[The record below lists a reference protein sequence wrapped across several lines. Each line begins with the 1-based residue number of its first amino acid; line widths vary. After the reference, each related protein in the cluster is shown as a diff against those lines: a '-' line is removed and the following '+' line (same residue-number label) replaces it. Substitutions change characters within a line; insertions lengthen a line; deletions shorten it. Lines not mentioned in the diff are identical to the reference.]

1 VQKDGPSAGLAIA
14 TSILSALTKK
24 EVKRTVA
31 MTGEINIRGK
41 ALKIGGLKN
50 KVLGAHRAGIKTII
64 IPKSNKADVEEIPQ
78 SVRDEIEFVLVEG
91 FEDVFKVVF

>member
-24 EVKRTVA
+24 KVKRTVA

-41 ALKIGGLKN
+41 ALKIAGIKN

-64 IPKSNKADVEEIPQ
+64 IPKANKVDLDEVPANVRAD
-78 SVRDEIEFVLVEG
+78 IEFILADD
-91 FEDVFKVVF
+91 FDDVFKVAF